1 MPPGARHAPA
11 TLRNR
16 DPILSVLRRVLP
28 DRGVVL
34 EIASG
39 TGEHVVYFA
48 PRMPDLDWQPSDIEP
63 DALESIAAWS
73 GVAGTTNL
81 RPAIRLDVREP
92 LRNMSALEG
101 TTAIVS
107 INMIHIAPWTACEG
121 LMGVADA
128 VLGPGGIL
136 FLYGPFRQN
145 GRHTAPSNVSFDEDL
160 RARDPAWG
168 VRDLSEVAEVA
179 RAHDLVHVETVP
191 MPANNLSVVFHRR
204 MPRSVMRESR

>member
-1 MPPGARHAPA
+1 MPRGARHAPA
-11 TLRNR
+11 TVRNR

-39 TGEHVVYFA
+39 TGEHVAYFA
-48 PRMPDLDWQPSDIEP
+48 PRVPDLDWQPSDIDP

-73 GVAGTTNL
+73 GAAATTNL

-92 LRNMSALEG
+92 LRNMSALED
-101 TTAIVS
+101 TTAIVG

-121 LMGVADA
+121 LMRVADA

-145 GRHTAPSNVSFDEDL
+145 GRHTAPSNASFDEDL

-179 RAHDLVHVETVP
+179 RAHDLMHVETVP
-191 MPANNLSVVFHRR
+191 MPANNLSVVFQ
-204 MPRSVMRESR
+204 RS